1 MLSLWFGGGV
11 LYLWANW
18 RLKMILFLCG
28 IAFLVAGYF
37 LYGRV
42 IERLLGPDERP
53 TPAVSQRDGVD
64 YLPLP
69 MWKNTLIQLRKK

>member
-1 MLSLWFGGGV
+1 
-11 LYLWANW
+11 
-18 RLKMILFLCG
+18 MILFLCG

-64 YLPLP
+64 
-69 MWKNTLIQLRKK
+69 